1 MSLIPQISN
10 PYVGALIG
18 GLVYG
23 LAVCTATCL
32 PYVAS
37 YIAGTGADFRKG
49 VIITAFFNSG
59 RIASYAIIGGLVGL
73 FSSLFRLFVSSST
86 ISPFQV
92 YSSLAFGIV
101 TIMIGGYIL
110 LTLKSGPTCNS
121 QHTKNFVVN
130 RKIGR
135 FRFDFGAF
143 SLGLS
148 RGLIICPPLIAL
160 LIYSLPFSSPVGSVG
175 LAVLFGIGTTISPI
189 LLLGGLTG
197 WLLNKAPLLRKWIS
211 IAGAGILIILGIGTL
226 INSLIQI

>member
-73 FSSLFRLFVSSST
+73 FSGLFRLFVSSST
-86 ISPFQV
+86 ISPFQI

-121 QHTKNFVVN
+121 QQTKNLVVN

-135 FRFDFGAF
+135 FGFDFGAF

-211 IAGAGILIILGIGTL
+211 VAGAGILIILGIGTL